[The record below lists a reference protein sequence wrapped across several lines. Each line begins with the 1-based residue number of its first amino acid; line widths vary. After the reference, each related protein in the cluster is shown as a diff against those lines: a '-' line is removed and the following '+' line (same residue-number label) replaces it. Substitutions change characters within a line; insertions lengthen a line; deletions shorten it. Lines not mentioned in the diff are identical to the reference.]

1 MPSAE
6 QCRTRGQGPGLPAAI
21 PARGSGLILAAAPSA
36 RAGMRR
42 RSFLGAE
49 YLTQHFEQARCR
61 SSPYR
66 LTALVP
72 AIPGWVPP
80 STGGQRLNLPAR
92 AFGVGTNLTLPYAR
106 HEDEPLEVLEL
117 PDDALTMG
125 LPPLGNPA
133 PGRRAQPADP
143 W

>member
-1 MPSAE
+1 
-6 QCRTRGQGPGLPAAI
+6 
-21 PARGSGLILAAAPSA
+21 
-36 RAGMRR
+36 
-42 RSFLGAE
+42 
-49 YLTQHFEQARCR
+49 
-61 SSPYR
+61 
-66 LTALVP
+66 VP

-92 AFGVGTNLTLPYAR
+92 AFGVGTNLTLPYAG

-143 W
+143 WKKPGTGIGREPPVTAADHPRRSW